1 MTNQPKPNNGA
12 VKKGGLATA
21 IALILAAVFSVEGG
35 YVNDPRDPGGETN
48 HGVTKQV
55 ARANGFDGP
64 MRDLTKVQA
73 GDIYTKQYIEKPGF
87 VPVIDLSPAVG
98 HELVDSGVN
107 AGPGRAAR
115 WFQETLNH
123 LNNGG
128 RDYADIAEDGQVGP
142 GTVAAFR
149 SLKAK
154 RGAELSCV
162 LVLRLLDAKQAG
174 HYMRLAAND
183 NKFEAFMV
191 GWTRTRVE
199 NVERTECAA

>member
-73 GDIYTKQYIEKPGF
+73 GEIYTKQYIEKPGF
-87 VPVIDLSPAVG
+87 VPVIEVSPAVG

-107 AGPGRAAR
+107 AGPARAAR

-123 LNNGG
+123 PNNGG
-128 RDYADIAEDGQVGP
+128 RDYADIAEDGQVGA

>member
-1 MTNQPKPNNGA
+1 MTTQPTPNKGTA
-12 VKKGGLATA
+12 KKGGLAAA

-35 YVNDPRDPGGETN
+35 YVNDPRDPGGATN
-48 HGVTKQV
+48 HGITEKV
-55 ARANGFDGP
+55 ARANGYKGS

-73 GDIYTKQYIEKPGF
+73 GDIYTKQYIEQPGF
-87 VPVIDLSPAVG
+87 VPVIEVSPAVG

-128 RDYADIAEDGQVGP
+128 RDYADIAEDGKVGS

-149 SLKAK
+149 ALKAK
-154 RGAELSCV
+154 RGGELSCV

-199 NVERTECAA
+199 NVERTDCAA

>member
-12 VKKGGLATA
+12 VKKRGLATA
-21 IALILAAVFSVEGG
+21 TALILAAVFSVEGG

-48 HGVTKQV
+48 HGVTKNV
-55 ARANGFDGP
+55 ARANGYQGP
-64 MRDLTKVQA
+64 LRDLTKAQA

-87 VPVIDLSPAVG
+87 VPVIEASPAVG

-115 WFQETLNH
+115 WFQESLNH

-174 HYMRLAAND
+174 HYMRLAAKD

-199 NVERTECAA
+199 NVNRADCAA